1 MAAKQELFE
10 SVRAVVSGRLRDD
23 SQVRELAMRV
33 AEESTALRRRVERA
47 VEYARKGLRLEACA
61 EAEAEP
67 NVSEMAAAF
76 ETDEMRQWRS
86 LCAKNRLPVPEQVS
100 PESIN
105 EIEEAIAFTA
115 PLRSRLALMRRL
127 VLSDAPAWHRL
138 ETLRELVSRDPDN
151 PAWQEDRAALEPV
164 AADELG
170 DQFEEDLRKGRLE
183 DAEQCVQRLEDGQ
196 WHWSGAAKV
205 AAGLRRRLDAALVE
219 RSVEEAVQ
227 CLQRLEAERAAE
239 NELGART
246 ELDGLRALEHR
257 LAAHG
262 GEMPAELA
270 ERVEAVSLWLS
281 DRASDASARRENR
294 ERVADLDRLAN
305 DEAATLEQLRGA
317 LRAAEQTV
325 EGVPDDVRAVVE
337 RRVDA
342 MERSRRVRRVA
353 LLAAIVAVVA
363 AGAVVAAM
371 AVSANL
377 RSQEVESLAALVRS
391 NVEAGRL
398 QEADRL
404 LAEAD
409 LRPEIA
415 ADERLASERARLADV
430 RAKIAEK
437 AQRFSSLLAEAGDPE
452 SPAARPDRV
461 EEAKQF
467 VATEAEQASVADWIR
482 RHGRAVEARRAERVR
497 AGLEQVRAI
506 REQVAAAE
514 PSADPSW
521 DGRLSQWESALADV
535 QRANADLPEV
545 VDGVGNARTLVASQR
560 QKVQAARVEQ
570 ERSGKLATL
579 GAAAASPAS
588 LVAVIEAY
596 AAAHPGTP
604 EARELE
610 RAKAGR
616 AAWEALVAWG
626 SIKPAPVAALAG
638 RPQGERDAT
647 AAALKSYLDAHPQTP
662 FRAECTAAQ
671 ALLLPA
677 PQWRTW
683 LDEKLASLEPLGY
696 WMIELKDGTRRYC
709 RKNPKL
715 DPWQQR
721 PGTATKSVMVL
732 QGKSGKE
739 SFEEF
744 QQSLVKFEGESPQ
757 MTLAKQLREA
767 LADDERSVN
776 DLDAAFDVLAAIRA
790 ADGLDG
796 ALAASLSRGLVESL
810 LPQAPAPLR
819 AQLEAAAK
827 RLAREKPD
835 DIDWINPRDTEAR
848 ERSKAALAAMR
859 EVVQPDRWQ
868 RAYESALASA
878 CAPFARRWVPAGALA
893 KPGGEPRFLPVADGA
908 PRAGAELVAVEPGVG
923 DAPARIVPVGTVRA
937 GGADFLPSAGSFP
950 AGTMLFVVRGG
961 AP

>member
-10 SVRAVVSGRLRDD
+10 SVRAVVSGRLRDE

-33 AEESTALRRRVERA
+33 SEESTALRRRIERA

-67 NVSEMAAAF
+67 SVFEMAAAF

-86 LCAKNRLPVPEQVS
+86 LCAKNRLPVPDPVPS
-100 PESIN
+100 ESIG

-151 PAWQEDRAALEPV
+151 PAWQDDRAALEPV

-170 DQFEEDLRKGRLE
+170 ERFEDDLRQGRLE
-183 DAEQCVQRLEDGQ
+183 DAEQAVIHLEDGQ
-196 WHWSGAAKV
+196 WHWSGAARV
-205 AAGLRRRLDAALVE
+205 AADLRRRLDAALVD
-219 RSVEEAVQ
+219 RAVQDASQ
-227 CLQRLEAERAAE
+227 CLQRLEAERSAE

-246 ELDGLRALEHR
+246 ELDGMRALEQR

-270 ERVEAVSLWLS
+270 GRVDDVERWLAE
-281 DRASDASARRENR
+281 RESDASARRENR
-294 ERVADLDRLAN
+294 DRVADLDRLCA
-305 DEAATLEQLRGA
+305 DERATLQQLRA
-317 LRAAEQTV
+317 SLRAAEQTV
-325 EGVPDDVRAVVE
+325 EGVPDDVRAAVE
-337 RRVDA
+337 RRIDA
-342 MERSRRVRRVA
+342 LERAQRVRRVA
-353 LLAAIVAVVA
+353 AVAGIVLVVA
-363 AGAVVAAM
+363 AGAAA
-371 AVSANL
+371 AFIAISANQ
-377 RSQEVESLAALVRS
+377 RDQQVQSYAARVRS
-391 NVEAGRL
+391 HVEAGQL
-398 QEADRL
+398 AEADRL
-404 LAEAD
+404 LAEVDAQAD
-409 LRPEIA
+409 VAGDARIVAERSRLAEVRAAIA
-415 ADERLASERARLADV
+415 A
-430 RAKIAEK
+430 K

-467 VATEAEQASVADWIR
+467 VATEAEQAAVADWIR
-482 RHGRAVEARRAERVR
+482 RHGRAVEARRVERVR
-497 AGLEQVRAI
+497 SAAEQVRAI
-506 REQVAAAE
+506 RAQVAEAE

-521 DGRLSQWESALADV
+521 DGRLAQWESALADV

-545 VDGVGNARTLVASQR
+545 AEDVGNARSLVTSQR
-560 QKVQAARVEQ
+560 RKVQSARVEQ
-570 ERSGKLATL
+570 ERMGKLATL
-579 GAAAASPAS
+579 GAAASSPSS

-604 EARELE
+604 EAAELA
-610 RAKAGR
+610 RAAAGR
-616 AAWEALVAWG
+616 AAWEALVAW
-626 SIKPAPVAALAG
+626 STVKPAPTAALAG
-638 RPQGERDAT
+638 RPQSERDA
-647 AAALKSYLDAHPQTP
+647 AAEAVGRYAAAHPQSP
-662 FRAECTAAQ
+662 FVADCQ
-671 ALLLPA
+671 AVRGLLEAA

-683 LDEKLASLEPLGY
+683 MEEKLTNLEPLGY

-744 QQSLVKFEGESPQ
+744 EQRLVKFEGESPQ
-757 MTLAKQLREA
+757 MALARQLRDA
-767 LADDERSVN
+767 LADDERSAN

-790 ADGLDG
+790 ADGIDG
-796 ALAASLSRGLVESL
+796 ALAASMARGLIESL
-810 LPQAPAPLR
+810 APQAPAPLR
-819 AQLEAAAK
+819 PQLEAAAK

-835 DIDWINPRDTEAR
+835 DVDWINPRDADAR
-848 ERSKAALAAMR
+848 ERSKAALATMR
-859 EVVQPDRWQ
+859 EVVQPDRW
-868 RAYESALASA
+868 RKAYESSLAAA

-893 KPGGEPRFLPVADGA
+893 KPDGEPRFLPVADG
-908 PRAGAELVAVEPGVG
+908 PPPAGTELVAIEPGLG
-923 DAPARIVPVGTVRA
+923 NAPARIVPVGTVRA
-937 GGADFLPSAGSFP
+937 GGVEFLPASSAFP
-950 AGTMLFVVRGG
+950 AGSMLFVMRGG